1 MKKIRIKKKNK
12 GKFTASAKKA
22 GMGVQEYARH
32 ILANKDRYS
41 PTLVKRANFAKNFGG
56 RKKESG
62 GGLNFDLGRGF
73 LYDSTSNYIEPSWIS
88 DTSISEGQN
97 NSTGYMEGYT
107 PRNTPISNLF
117 KDKNRKWAE
126 GLWAAGELVPFL
138 GNIMGVAD
146 VYNDIRNL
154 VHDRDIDS
162 GDIGNLLLDVS
173 GLIPGVS
180 TISKSAKL
188 VRLGKLYKAA
198 ASLEK
203 TVENIRYASPEGVK
217 DVKKAISDIKDFSN
231 RAQIAGKEGRYG
243 TRLMDRVD
251 ASGREREYK
260 RMVNGLLDGVDRAL
274 NPKLVQY
281 YTMQQAGKWADATND
296 FFNFT
301 GNVEDITDNQ
311 KAMGGNLTHGGYFSN
326 GLVEIDNG
334 GTHSE
339 NPLGGVPM
347 GIAPDNQ
354 PNLVEQGE
362 VIYKDY
368 VFSNRLTPDKKAMK
382 GFDIPSKYNGWSFAK
397 IAEDMSKESS
407 ERPNDPISKNG
418 LEDSMSKLMML
429 QEMERNKKGKKGTQQ
444 MMAYGGHR
452 YDGLSYNP
460 IYGMV
465 SPFTIPEQLL
475 QTPVLEETTPLIQN
489 AGTTNRLN
497 TYTNY
502 EALPKD
508 TDFYSPEYMAF
519 WNRIKANP
527 EGELAQ
533 QLLADIN
540 SGKYGNVGGN
550 TFTIDD
556 ILRLSHDY
564 KKGPVHQ
571 AFLAALRDYSPVE
584 RYGALE
590 DVDFTVDNPAVV
602 QNPAGFIERTVH
614 SKPIGDSSKEI
625 PEYLRYAPVVA
636 SGIGYLQSM
645 FTNPDY
651 EHANALM
658 READALRAPQVK
670 FNPLNRYLRYNPI
683 DRNYILNQLRG
694 QSGATRRAISNAGTN
709 PGTTIAGMLA
719 ADYNAQNAIGD
730 SLIKMQQYNDNQRQM
745 VENFNRGTDQY
756 NSQGF
761 LEADTFNAR
770 SRADRDARRLAYIDR
785 ALQMKEQS
793 DAMLEATRSANA
805 TNFFNQLGQIGRE
818 NTDTNILE
826 KLKDSDLFGAL
837 NEAMSKGLLTK
848 AKGGK
853 LNKKSGK

>member
-1 MKKIRIKKKNK
+1 MKKRKGNSLWLTRGHTYGLGSLLSKIWTQSKGASSNSFGSLAKSIGSGLNIVGTLGDIVGTGVQLGQISDTSDEHSNINQQAGTRFSGTSAESLLGEWNSTNLLDNQYNMEDVRGYSDGEMAGKIAGSVGKGAMTGLTVGGPIGAVIGGLIGGIGSGIGAVVGTNRAKTEADMLSKLQEQANNKMLNTYSSQVQYADTQNALNRTIAADGGGIHIKKKNR
-12 GKFTASAKKA
+12 GKFTEAAKRA

-32 ILANKDRYS
+32 VLANKDRYS
-41 PTLVKRANFAKNFGG
+41 PTLVKRANFARNVAGW
-56 RKKESG
+56 RH
-62 GGLNFDLGRGF
+62 DLGGYLF
-73 LYDSTSNYIEPSWIS
+73 SHGADW
-88 DTSISEGQN
+88 N
-97 NSTGYMEGYT
+97 NG
-107 PRNTPISNLF
+107 I
-117 KDKNRKWAE
+117 
-126 GLWAAGELVPFL
+126 
-138 GNIMGVAD
+138 
-146 VYNDIRNL
+146 
-154 VHDRDIDS
+154 
-162 GDIGNLLLDVS
+162 
-173 GLIPGVS
+173 S
-180 TISKSAKL
+180 TID
-188 VRLGKLYKAA
+188 
-198 ASLEK
+198 
-203 TVENIRYASPEGVK
+203 T
-217 DVKKAISDIKDFSN
+217 
-231 RAQIAGKEGRYG
+231 
-243 TRLMDRVD
+243 
-251 ASGREREYK
+251 
-260 RMVNGLLDGVDRAL
+260 
-274 NPKLVQY
+274 
-281 YTMQQAGKWADATND
+281 
-296 FFNFT
+296 
-301 GNVEDITDNQ
+301 
-311 KAMGGNLTHGGYFSN
+311 
-326 GLVEIDNG
+326 G
-334 GTHSE
+334 GTHAE
-339 NPLGGVPM
+339 NPYGGIPM

-368 VFSNRLTPDKKAMK
+368 VFSNRLTPDKKEMK
-382 GFDIPSKYNGWSFAK
+382 GFNIPSKYNGWSFAK

-444 MMAYGGHR
+444 MMAYGGHK

-465 SPFTIPEQLL
+465 SPFTIPEQPL
-475 QTPVLEETTPLIQN
+475 QTPVLEETTPPIQN
-489 AGTTNRLN
+489 TGTTNRLN

-527 EGELAQ
+527 TGELAQ
-533 QLLADIN
+533 QLLTDIN

-602 QNPAGFIERTVH
+602 QNPSGLIEKTEDSISNST
-614 SKPIGDSSKEI
+614 SKGDSSKEI

-694 QSGATRRAISNAGTN
+694 QSGATRRAIANAGTN
-709 PGTTIAGMLA
+709 PGTTMAGMLA
-719 ADYNAQNAIGD
+719 ADYNAQNALGD

-805 TNFFNQLGQIGRE
+805 SNFFNQLGQIGRE

-848 AKGGK
+848 SKGGK
-853 LNKKSGK
+853 LNKKSRK

>member
-1 MKKIRIKKKNK
+1 MKTRKGKSLWLTRGHTYDLGSLLSKMKSNSSASLLNSFNGLSSSLGSGMNILGTLGDIAGTGVQLSQISDTSDEHSAINQQANTRFSGTSTESLLGEWNSTNLLDNQYNMEDIRGYSNVEMAGKIAGSMGKGIMTGLRVGGPIGAIVGGVIGGIGSGVGAVIGTNKAKTEADMLSRLQEKANDKMLDTYSAQVQYADAQNALNRNIAADGGGIHIKKKNR
-12 GKFTASAKKA
+12 GKFTESAKRA

-32 ILANKDRYS
+32 VLAHKDRYS
-41 PTLVKRANFAKNFGG
+41 PTLVKRANFARNAAGWKH
-56 RKKESG
+56 
-62 GGLNFDLGRGF
+62 DLGGYLF
-73 LYDSTSNYIEPSWIS
+73 THGTDW
-88 DTSISEGQN
+88 N
-97 NSTGYMEGYT
+97 N
-107 PRNTPISNLF
+107 
-117 KDKNRKWAE
+117 
-126 GLWAAGELVPFL
+126 
-138 GNIMGVAD
+138 
-146 VYNDIRNL
+146 
-154 VHDRDIDS
+154 
-162 GDIGNLLLDVS
+162 
-173 GLIPGVS
+173 GVS
-180 TISKSAKL
+180 TID
-188 VRLGKLYKAA
+188 
-198 ASLEK
+198 
-203 TVENIRYASPEGVK
+203 T
-217 DVKKAISDIKDFSN
+217 
-231 RAQIAGKEGRYG
+231 
-243 TRLMDRVD
+243 
-251 ASGREREYK
+251 
-260 RMVNGLLDGVDRAL
+260 
-274 NPKLVQY
+274 
-281 YTMQQAGKWADATND
+281 
-296 FFNFT
+296 
-301 GNVEDITDNQ
+301 
-311 KAMGGNLTHGGYFSN
+311 
-326 GLVEIDNG
+326 G

-339 NPLGGVPM
+339 NPYGGIPM

-362 VIYKDY
+362 VIYNDY
-368 VFSNRLTPDKKAMK
+368 VFSNRLTPDKKNLNN
-382 GFDIPSKYNGWSFAK
+382 FNIPSKYDGWTFAK

-407 ERPNDPISKNG
+407 ERPNDPISRNG
-418 LEDSMSKLMML
+418 LEDSMGKLMML
-429 QEMERNKKGKKGTQQ
+429 QEVERMKKGKKGTQQ
-444 MMAYGGHR
+444 MMAYGG
-452 YDGLSYNP
+452 LTYNP
-460 IYGMV
+460 KYNII
-465 SPFTIPEQLL
+465 SPFITPEQLL
-475 QTPVLEETTPLIQN
+475 EVPMLEEAVITAPAVENT
-489 AGTTNRLN
+489 GTANRLN

-502 EALPKD
+502 EALPED

-527 EGELAQ
+527 TGELAQ

-540 SGKYGNVGGN
+540 SGKYGDIGGN

-571 AFLAALRDYSPVE
+571 AFLNALSDYSPIE

-590 DVDFTVDNPAVV
+590 DVDFAVDNPAVV
-602 QNPAGFIERTVH
+602 QNPIGLTER
-614 SKPIGDSSKEI
+614 SSLPIGDSSISSEEI
-625 PEYLRYAPVVA
+625 PEYLRYAPTVA

-645 FTNPDY
+645 FTKPDY

-683 DRNYILNQLRG
+683 DRNYVLNQLRG
-694 QSGATRRAISNAGTN
+694 QSGATRRAIANAGTN

-730 SLIKMQQYNDNQRQM
+730 SLIKMQQYNDNLRQM

-837 NEAMSKGLLTK
+837 NEAMSSGLLTK
-848 AKGGK
+848 RKLRGGK
-853 LNKKSGK
+853 LNKKSRK